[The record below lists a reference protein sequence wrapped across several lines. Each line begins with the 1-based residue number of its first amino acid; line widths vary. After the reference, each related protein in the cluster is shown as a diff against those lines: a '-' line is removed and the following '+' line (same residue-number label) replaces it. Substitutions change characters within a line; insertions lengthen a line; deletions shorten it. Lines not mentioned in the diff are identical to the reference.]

1 MSAHPY
7 KQQPERA
14 FWNRAVARKSWFN
27 VEFTADTPRFLTAAN
42 RIATAGSC
50 FASNLMR
57 WLPSLGLTPFFAEQA
72 PDYFTP
78 EEKQAHGYHEFSAR
92 YGNLYTVRQLR
103 QLFEEALERR
113 PAIHAFEEVDGKV
126 FDLLR
131 PHVRPGGFDSAAEA
145 RLDRAF
151 HLAAVRR
158 MLAESDTFVFTL
170 GLTEAW
176 VDARDHIVY
185 PVCPGTVAGTFDPAT
200 HLPVNFEYPEILADL
215 EAAIALAA
223 EINPAL
229 RWIIT
234 VSPVH
239 LVATHGEDSVIV
251 ASTYSKSVLRAVC
264 GAAAKRHDHVYY
276 FPSYEIISSA
286 ASFGQYLESNLR
298 DASERG
304 VSHVMEEFRRAFV
317 AQDGSGDRGV
327 PETAAAPA
335 QAPAAPSFL
344 EQVARTLAAEC
355 DELKNDPGRA

>member
-14 FWNRAVARKSWFN
+14 FWNRAVARKSWYN
-27 VEFTADTPRFLTAAN
+27 VEFSAATPRFLTPAH

-57 WLPSLGLTPFFAEQA
+57 WLPSLGLTPFYAEPA
-72 PDYFTP
+72 PDYFTQ
-78 EEKQAHGYHEFSAR
+78 EEIKAHGYREFSAR

-103 QLFEEALERR
+103 QLFEEALGQRAPIE
-113 PAIHAFEEVDGKV
+113 AFEEQDGKV
-126 FDLLR
+126 YDLLR
-131 PHVRPGGFDSAAEA
+131 PHVRPGGFASAAEA
-145 RLDRAF
+145 SADRRF

-158 MLAESDTFVFTL
+158 MLRDSDAFVFTL
-170 GLTEAW
+170 GLTEGW
-176 VDARDHIVY
+176 LHARDGIVY
-185 PVCPGTVAGTFDPAT
+185 PVCPGTAAGTFDPAV
-200 HLPVNFEYPEILADL
+200 HVPVNFDYPDILADL

-223 EINPAL
+223 TVNPAL

-239 LVATHGEDSVIV
+239 LVATHGADSVIV

-264 GAAAKRHDHVYY
+264 GAAAQRHEQVHY
-276 FPSYEIISSA
+276 FPSYEMIASA

-304 VSHVMEEFRRAFV
+304 VAHVMEEFRRAFV
-317 AQDGSGDRGV
+317 AQGTDA
-327 PETAAAPA
+327 PELAEPASAPVSTSA
-335 QAPAAPSFL
+335 AAPSFYDK
-344 EQVARTLAAEC
+344 VAGTIAAEC
-355 DELKNDPGRA
+355 DELKNDPRGG